1 MRGKMAIASIAGLL
15 AISLL
20 GTPAAAAAD
29 EQFHT
34 KVEMTS
40 LSTPETSVGPYGE
53 CTLIIVCGT
62 VWNYL
67 PSNYS
72 IKVARFGVG
81 TSSCTTWNAGTQKC
95 TIYSLP
101 SNKSSKDIGIA
112 DADGYTNSS
121 GWYYTGGTKR
131 NANVWTKITDAQ
143 SATCVEQRVGAVCTI
158 N

>member
-1 MRGKMAIASIAGLL
+1 MRGKLAIASIAGLL
-15 AISLL
+15 AVSLQS
-20 GTPAAAAAD
+20 TPATAA
-29 EQFHT
+29 EQQLQGRAEISS
-34 KVEMTS
+34 VMP
-40 LSTPETSVGPYGE
+40 TPDSSVRPYGE
-53 CTLIIVCGT
+53 CTLIVVCGT
-62 VWNYL
+62 VWNFL
-67 PSNYS
+67 PSYYS

-81 TSSCTTWNAGTQKC
+81 TSSCATWNAGTQKC

-131 NANVWTKITDAQ
+131 SANVWTKITDAQ